1 MTIHG
6 TNLEAI
12 TDTLQLQLLE
22 EGNNK
27 LVVFS
32 PITRENIQGY
42 KTLKRPTIRAVGSL
56 VGAICVW
63 PHMCV
68 PSAG

>member
-32 PITRENIQGY
+32 PNTGEYTGIQNIEA
-42 KTLKRPTIRAVGSL
+42 TNTNA
-56 VGAICVW
+56 
-63 PHMCV
+63 
-68 PSAG
+68 